1 MHSWRRRPAPDR
13 RAGQLNDTTKPLSD
27 GDIRQ
32 IAALTEALNRSG
44 FDTLQIET
52 GDLKLLLS
60 KGGAAAFGA
69 PIAAPAPAAGPASM
83 LPASAPAEPTAAAV
97 PRPAA
102 PAPARKLA
110 APADDEGTVAIRSPI
125 MGQFYSR
132 PDPSAPPFVTLGSPV
147 EPETTVALVEVMK
160 VFNAIT
166 AGVKGEI
173 VEICVQDA
181 EPIELGQIVFK
192 VRPAVGAAR

>member
-1 MHSWRRRPAPDR
+1 M
-13 RAGQLNDTTKPLSD
+13 NDTTKPLSD

-32 IAALTEALNRSG
+32 IAALTEALDRSG
-44 FDTLQIET
+44 FDMLQIET

-69 PIAAPAPAAGPASM
+69 PIAARAAAAPASM
-83 LPASAPAEPTAAAV
+83 LPASVRPAEPTAAAA
-97 PRPAA
+97 PRPTA
-102 PAPARKLA
+102 PTPARKRA

-192 VRPAVGAAR
+192 VRPAAGSAR

>member
-1 MHSWRRRPAPDR
+1 V
-13 RAGQLNDTTKPLSD
+13 NDTTKPLSAS
-27 GDIRQ
+27 DIRQ
-32 IAALTEALNRSG
+32 IAALMEALDRSG

-52 GDLKLLLS
+52 GDLKLSLS
-60 KGGAAAFGA
+60 KGGAPAASAAVA
-69 PIAAPAPAAGPASM
+69 PAAPPAPMPAPAAAPVRQAA
-83 LPASAPAEPTAAAV
+83 PPAPAA
-97 PRPAA
+97 AA
-102 PAPARKLA
+102 PAAARPTPAA
-110 APADDEGTVAIRSPI
+110 APAADDGTVSIRSPI

-132 PDPSAPPFVTLGSPV
+132 PDPAAPPFVTLGSQV

-181 EPIELGQIVFK
+181 EPIELGQILFK
-192 VRPAVGAAR
+192 VRPAAGSAR

>member
-1 MHSWRRRPAPDR
+1 M
-13 RAGQLNDTTKPLSD
+13 NDTTKPLSAS
-27 GDIRQ
+27 DIRQ
-32 IAALTEALNRSG
+32 IAALMEALDRSG

-52 GDLKLLLS
+52 GDLKLSLS
-60 KGGAAAFGA
+60 KGGAPAASAAVA
-69 PIAAPAPAAGPASM
+69 PAAPPAPMPAPAAAPVRQAA
-83 LPASAPAEPTAAAV
+83 PPAPAAAAPAA

-102 PAPARKLA
+102 APA
-110 APADDEGTVAIRSPI
+110 ADDGTVSIRSPI

-132 PDPSAPPFVTLGSPV
+132 PDPAAPPFVTLGSQV

-181 EPIELGQIVFK
+181 EPIELGQILFK
-192 VRPAVGAAR
+192 VRPAAGSAR